1 MQLNENSVKMIVDQT
16 NIYVNS
22 KYNVFNNSQYI
33 LKDNNIRIVN
43 ILKIL
48 DAYKLYKREKTEIDR
63 YKKINNNAL
72 IESLELKI
80 YLKLIRNLMI

>member
-48 DAYKLYKREKTEIDR
+48 CI
-63 YKKINNNAL
+63 
-72 IESLELKI
+72 
-80 YLKLIRNLMI
+80 

>member
-1 MQLNENSVKMIVDQT
+1 MQFNENSVKMIVDQT

-80 YLKLIRNLMI
+80 YLKLIRNT

>member
-22 KYNVFNNSQYI
+22 KYNVLNNSQYI

-80 YLKLIRNLMI
+80 YLKLIRNT

>member
-48 DAYKLYKREKTEIDR
+48 DTYKLYKREKTEIDR

-80 YLKLIRNLMI
+80 YLKLIRNT

>member
-80 YLKLIRNLMI
+80 YLKLIRNT